1 MDSIE
6 ISDRLFKAKDRYLKA
21 TPYIAS
27 ERSHILTEYWKG
39 SEGEPITIRRAKA
52 FHKILDQIP
61 ISIRDGEL
69 IVGCQTKYIRG
80 GYLYPEFNAEWQDEL
95 RLLPTRESS
104 KFAIEPEDLRIIL
117 EDVKYWE
124 GKSMQDHAY
133 PLWRERWGDLVEK
146 GMEARLTIDIRAVPQ
161 GRQAVDYPKVLK
173 KGLKGIIE
181 EAEIKYEKSPEDSY
195 EDVKKKFFW
204 NSVIIACQAVIN
216 FAHRY
221 AKLAQEMANK
231 ERNATRKKELERI
244 TEICQWVPMNPAR
257 NFYEALQSFWLV
269 HLALEI
275 ENNSWGYSPGRF
287 DQYMYPYYKKDMEE
301 GILTQEEAFELL
313 GCLWIKFSEM
323 ELVQN
328 IANAHITQGSLYQN
342 ITIGGQTED
351 GRDATNALSYLILDV
366 TKALKLP
373 QPTISVRYF
382 NGLKEEFLLKAAE
395 LNSTGGGMPAWFNDN
410 YAMVTLP
417 YYGIPLREAR
427 NYAPIGCVEMGI
439 PTSSALLL
447 GTGFVSLPKCLELTL
462 YDGIDP
468 FTGHK
473 LGPSTGNPE
482 KFKDFNELFE
492 AFKKQVDFATEW
504 IVDASIKS
512 LDALAPDFVPTPFNS
527 ALMNDCIELG
537 KDITQGGVRYRNFFA
552 CFAIG
557 FITTANSLTAM
568 KKVVFEDKK
577 IKMGELLDAL
587 KENFEGKEEIRQIL
601 MEAPKYGNDD
611 DYADDM
617 ARKLF
622 RFTNE
627 TIAKHKNPWG
637 DPLAPAYLGITAHY
651 FHGATVGATPDGR
664 KAYTPFADGS
674 LSAYPGTDKNG
685 PTAVI
690 KSATKADTIPALC
703 TLFNLKF
710 HPLALKGRES
720 LRKLLALIKTYF
732 DLYGWHIQFNVV
744 DRQTLLEAKKNPDNY
759 RDLLVRVAGF
769 SVYFVELAPSVQ
781 DEIISRTEHSF

>member
-1 MDSIE
+1 MNRVE
-6 ISDRLFKAKDRYLKA
+6 ISDRLTKARNRYLKA
-21 TPYIAS
+21 TSHIAS
-27 ERSHILTEYWKG
+27 ERSHIFTEYWKE
-39 SEGEPITIRRAKA
+39 SEGEPIAIRRAKA
-52 FHKILDQIP
+52 FYKILHQIP
-61 ISIRDGEL
+61 ISIQDQEL
-69 IVGCQTKYIRG
+69 IAGSQTKYIRG

-117 EDVKYWE
+117 EDMEYWA
-124 GKSMQDHAY
+124 GRSMQAHAY
-133 PLWRERWGDLVEK
+133 SLWKERWGDLVEK
-146 GMEARLTIDIRAVPQ
+146 GMKARLTIDLRAVPQ
-161 GRQAVDYPKVLK
+161 GRQAVDYPKVLRS
-173 KGLKGIIE
+173 GLKGIMG
-181 EAEIKYEKSPEDSY
+181 EAESKCRNSSENA
-195 EDVKKKFFW
+195 KKRSFW
-204 NSVIIACQAVIN
+204 NSAIIACQAVAN

-221 AKLAQEMANK
+221 AKLAQTMACEEK
-231 ERNATRKKELERI
+231 DLIRREELERI
-244 TEICQWVPMNPAR
+244 AEICQWVPMNPAR
-257 NFYEALQSFWLV
+257 SFYEALQSFWLV

-287 DQYMYPYYKKDMEE
+287 DQYMYPYYKKDLEE
-301 GILTQEEAFELL
+301 GRLTKEEAFELL

-328 IANAHITQGSLYQN
+328 ITNAHITQGSLYQN
-342 ITIGGQTED
+342 ITIAGQKED
-351 GRDATNALSYLILDV
+351 GKDATNKLSYLILDV
-366 TKALKLP
+366 TRALKLP

-417 YYGIPLREAR
+417 YYGVPLREAR

-439 PTSSALLL
+439 PASSALLL

-462 YDGIDP
+462 HDGIDP
-468 FTGHK
+468 FTSFR
-473 LGPSTGNPE
+473 LGPSSGNPE
-482 KFKDFNELFE
+482 EFMHFSEFSE
-492 AFKKQVDFATEW
+492 AFKRQVDFATEW
-504 IVDASIKS
+504 IIDASIRS
-512 LDALAPDFVPTPFNS
+512 LDALAPDFVPVPFNS

-537 KDITQGGVRYRNFFA
+537 KDITEGGARYRNFFA

-557 FITTANSLTAM
+557 FITTANSLIAI

-577 IKMGELLDAL
+577 IGIRELMDAL
-587 KENFEGKEEIRQIL
+587 KRNFEGKEEIRQVL
-601 MEAPKYGNDD
+601 LEAPKYGNDN

-617 ARKLF
+617 VKELF
-622 RFTNE
+622 RFTND
-627 TIAKHKNPWG
+627 TIVKHKNPWG
-637 DPLAPAYLGITAHY
+637 DPMAPAYLGITAHY
-651 FHGATVGATPDGR
+651 FHGAGVGATPDGR

-690 KSATKADTIPALC
+690 KSATKADTIPALA

-710 HPLALKGRES
+710 HPIALKGRDS
-720 LRKLLALIKTYF
+720 LKKLLALIKTYF
-732 DLYGWHIQFNVV
+732 DLYGWHIQFNVI
-744 DRQTLLEAKKNPDNY
+744 DQQTLLDAKKNPDNY

-769 SVYFVELAPSVQ
+769 SVYFVELAPSIQ
-781 DEIISRTEHSF
+781 DEIISRTEHAF